1 MYKIREKGIRDM
13 NTIKID
19 HKTKSKLN
27 IEYINAVYAVSN
39 AKHPAEYLYKIAQYK
54 KAKHYKQLLEA
65 HFNQHQ
71 CS

>member
-1 MYKIREKGIRDM
+1 M
-13 NTIKID
+13 NTIKINN
-19 HKTKSKLN
+19 KSETKHN

-39 AKHPAEYLYKIAQYK
+39 AKHPSQYLYKITQYK

-65 HFNQHQ
+65 HLNECQ